1 MAALASVER
10 SASTLFARRMM
21 SPPAETASSCFR
33 VSRPILT
40 ETRWSVATVTVSA
53 YPNPVKDILNFS
65 EVCDVTIVNGQ
76 GSVVKAA
83 SATTQISVDDLAA
96 GYYIAKIKTADGTT
110 VIPFI
115 KK

>member
-1 MAALASVER
+1 MN
-10 SASTLFARRMM
+10 TL
-21 SPPAETASSCFR
+21 SGITAG
-33 VSRPILT
+33 IN
-40 ETRWSVATVTVSA
+40 ESVATVTVSA

-76 GSVVKAA
+76 GSVVKAV